1 MTSRRLCGGIFVAIP
16 TAIPDVPFYVYLE
29 NPYTEEGDRRTDIF
43 PLYSGKTAES
53 GTIKATLAV
62 PNTATTLYVYT
73 PVSSFEMIQTCE
85 IQNNMNI
92 TFTTTGV
99 NAKSAKARAGGEGVF
114 TGRRNAKVIE
124 ASTNLF
130 TTFNSPMV
138 PVEELSMMANQM
150 IKK

>member
-1 MTSRRLCGGIFVAIP
+1 
-16 TAIPDVPFYVYLE
+16 
-29 NPYTEEGDRRTDIF
+29 
-43 PLYSGKTAES
+43 
-53 GTIKATLAV
+53 
-62 PNTATTLYVYT
+62 
-73 PVSSFEMIQTCE
+73 MIQTCE

-124 ASTNLF
+124 ASTNLYSF
-130 TTFNSPMV
+130 TTFNSPTV

>member
-1 MTSRRLCGGIFVAIP
+1 MCIR
-16 TAIPDVPFYVYLE
+16 
-29 NPYTEEGDRRTDIF
+29 DR
-43 PLYSGKTAES
+43 
-53 GTIKATLAV
+53 

-124 ASTNLF
+124 ASTNLYSF
-130 TTFNSPMV
+130 YNFQLTDGEMCIRDSYYIYQYQGFLNPLATYHLRKVIDHIADLF
-138 PVEELSMMANQM
+138 QY
-150 IKK
+150 